1 MTDAAKLLQ
10 ECSTVVVVDW
20 PSREVPEALVDAGLT
35 VIVKGGPG
43 PGDFSTWHITN
54 GQVTTQHLGRPP
66 EHADLVYFH
75 RPFSEMPS
83 IIRLAQDVGA
93 QALWRQSGLT
103 PDGPK
108 SPRGCWVAAEESR
121 QGRDL
126 AAAAGLEYVDNVYI
140 ADALRASQSWQGLP
154 GLVRGPRQPAMI
166 SPPSPPSG

>member
-1 MTDAAKLLQ
+1 LTDAAKILH
-10 ECSTVVVVDW
+10 ETSTVVVVDW
-20 PSREVPEALVDAGLT
+20 PSREVPEALLKAGLN

-43 PGDFSTWHITN
+43 PGDFTTWRLAN
-54 GQVTTQHLGRPP
+54 GQITTQNLGRPP

-75 RPFSEMPS
+75 RPVSEMPS

-103 PDGPK
+103 PDGAK

-126 AAAAGLEYVDNVYI
+126 ATAAGLGYVDNVYI
-140 ADALRASQSWQGLP
+140 PDALRAP
-154 GLVRGPRQPAMI
+154 D
-166 SPPSPPSG
+166 